1 MVFIIIYGE
10 MVPPVYPYRVGI
22 PLPSPYP
29 PSIYDILTVK
39 KGGQSPK
46 QSIRKKNSGKKIREK
61 WDPSYM
67 VGKIPVQYNGLF
79 IVTEHMNLVNIL
91 FYWGIVLYKV
101 FLIIFVK

>member
-1 MVFIIIYGE
+1 ML
-10 MVPPVYPYRVGI
+10 
-22 PLPSPYP
+22 PLYMSFCP
-29 PSIYDILTVK
+29 K

-61 WDPSYM
+61 WDPPYM

-101 FLIIFVK
+101 FLITPCKAFLFTYPPLKKKTILKVTSGLIPHE